1 MTEITF
7 RLDDPPE
14 ELDALAFMLDHL
26 PSVTSL
32 REARQVMSLPQTAT
46 PTPPPSGAL
55 VGGERPDEG
64 ATTHDGKVWVRWRD
78 GEWVNAESPIVEWPE
93 HAAVDPDAPAA
104 DENQPGG
111 WSPPAAEYPP
121 AGFMQAY
128 VAVGDMPAPPGGWAP
143 HESGAVIPAEDA
155 APLDIE
161 PRDSTGALWDPELHA
176 SSRATTREGKWRA
189 RRNSGEAPPPPPVTA
204 APPPP
209 PPPTAAVA
217 PPPPPPPPTA
227 AVAPPPPPPP
237 PTAAVAPP
245 PPPPPPTAAVVPP
258 PPPPAITFAQMMTK
272 LTPGF
277 GDGSLTMLDV
287 KQALGRLG
295 VTNLPALNQSPG
307 LIPDLLRELGL

>member
-26 PSVTSL
+26 PSVIRL

-55 VGGERPDEG
+55 VGALFPTDAAIA
-64 ATTHDGKVWVRWRD
+64 ATTAGQ
-78 GEWVNAESPIVEWPE
+78 VEWAWPE
-93 HAAVDPDAPAA
+93 QAADEPTGEI
-104 DENQPGG
+104 DENQPDL
-111 WSPPAAEYPP
+111 
-121 AGFMQAY
+121 FD
-128 VAVGDMPAPPGGWAP
+128 GDMPAPPGGWAP
-143 HESGAVIPAEDA
+143 HESGAVIPTEDA

-161 PRDSTGALWDPELHA
+161 SRDSTGALWDPELHA
-176 SSRATTREGKWRA
+176 SSKALTKDGKWRA

-204 APPPP
+204 VPPPP

-217 PPPPPPPPTA
+217 PPPPPP

-237 PTAAVAPP
+237 PSA
-245 PPPPPPTAAVVPP
+245 
-258 PPPPAITFAQMMTK
+258 PAITFAQMMTK

-287 KQALGRLG
+287 NQALGRIGLP
-295 VTNLPALNQSPG
+295 NLPALSQAPH